1 MPVGKGVARSP
12 KVGPCA
18 SPAAPSP
25 RARCER
31 PVGQATRP
39 TSDRVREALFGILAS
54 AGAVEG
60 ARVLDLYAGTGALA
74 LEALSRGAAQATLV
88 ESSRAAL
95 DAIRGN
101 VASLGVEDRAHVVAM
116 DARSVSAEL
125 ARLVRGASSRPAPF
139 DLVLANPPWAL
150 VDSRQALGVLAD
162 LARSGAIAD
171 TAIVVLEH
179 AARSPAGLDAD
190 ATLLTRLQTRRYG
203 DTALTFYKPAILA
216 QPRSQDAGTTSE

>member
-1 MPVGKGVARSP
+1 MRITGGTF
-12 KVGPCA
+12 A
-18 SPAAPSP
+18 SRALRAP
-25 RARCER
+25 R
-31 PVGQATRP
+31 GQATRP
-39 TSDRVREALFGILAS
+39 TSDRVREALFGILTS

-74 LEALSRGAAQATLV
+74 LEALSRGAARAMLV

-95 DAIRGN
+95 DAIRAN
-101 VASLGVEDRAHVVAM
+101 VASLGVEDRGPRRGQ
-116 DARSVSAEL
+116 DARSVAAER

-139 DLVLANPPWAL
+139 DLVLADPPWAL

-162 LARSGAIAD
+162 LARKP
-171 TAIVVLEH
+171 
-179 AARSPAGLDAD
+179 ARLPTRRLSCSSTPRARPPAYAD
-190 ATLLTRLQTRRYG
+190 AGLLTRLQTRRYG